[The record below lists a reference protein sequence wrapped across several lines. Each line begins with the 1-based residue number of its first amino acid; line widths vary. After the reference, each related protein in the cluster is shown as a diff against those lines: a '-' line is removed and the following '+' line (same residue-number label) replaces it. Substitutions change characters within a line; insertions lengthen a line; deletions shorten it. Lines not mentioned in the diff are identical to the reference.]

1 MSQTLAE
8 LGEFGL
14 IERIQADLVQAPAV
28 SVGPGDDAAVCQ
40 IAGQAVSALD
50 WLIEGVHF
58 RRDWSGP
65 VEIGRKAVAVAVSD
79 IEAMGAYPVAVLVGL
94 AAPGDLPASWAI
106 DCLAGLRQECARAGV
121 ELIGGDVSAAAQIS
135 LAVTALGESR
145 GQPPVLRSGAQVG
158 DLVALRGRLG
168 WAAAGLAALTR
179 GFRSPR
185 AAVQAYQCPLPPY
198 GAGAEAAMFGATAL
212 IDVSDGLV
220 ADLGHVARASGVSF
234 DLDSEALT
242 VAEPVRAVAGAS
254 GRDPLEF
261 VLSGGEDHALVG
273 AFPFGQVPGGWEVIG
288 RTTATGSQDPTVLV
302 DGQPWSGPQGWRH
315 F

>member
-14 IERIQADLVQAPAV
+14 IERIRAEPVRGPAV
-28 SVGPGDDAAVCQ
+28 AVGPGDDAAVCRVGDQ
-40 IAGQAVSALD
+40 VVSALD
-50 WLIEGVHF
+50 LLVEGVHF

-65 VEIGRKAVAVAVSD
+65 VEIGRKAVAVAVAD
-79 IEAMGAYPVAVLVGL
+79 IEAMGAHPVAVLVGL

-106 DCLAGLRQECARAGV
+106 DCLAGLRQECAQAGV
-121 ELIGGDVSAAAQIS
+121 ELVGGDVSAAAQIS
-135 LAVTALGESR
+135 LAVTALGELR
-145 GQPPVLRSGAQVG
+145 GRPPVLRSGAEAG

-198 GAGAEAAMFGATAL
+198 GAGAEAAIFGATAL

-220 ADLGHVARASGVSF
+220 ADLGQVARASGVSF
-234 DLDSEALT
+234 DLDSAALT
-242 VAEPVRAVAGAS
+242 VAEPIRAVAQAS

-273 AFPFGQVPGGWEVIG
+273 TFPFGQVPGGWDLIG
-288 RTTATGSQDPTVLV
+288 RTLAAPGSDPVVLV
-302 DGQPWSGPQGWRH
+302 DGQPWAGPGGWSH